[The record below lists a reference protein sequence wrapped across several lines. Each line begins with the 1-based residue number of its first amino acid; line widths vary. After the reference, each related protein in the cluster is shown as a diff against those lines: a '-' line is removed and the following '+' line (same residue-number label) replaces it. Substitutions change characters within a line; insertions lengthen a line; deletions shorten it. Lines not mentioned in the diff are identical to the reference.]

1 MRKEKEALRQ
11 TKIKKVI
18 EGIQYYIDVDG
29 KWVFT
34 EVHHKERG
42 YCCGNACRHCPF
54 NYEAVPE
61 PVRTRLLVLKELSEI
76 KSNHGLHSKD

>member
-42 YCCGNACRHCPF
+42 YWCGNACRHCPF

-61 PVRTRLLVLKELSEI
+61 PVRTRLLLLKELSEI